1 MGDEAMIAYLGD
13 DLTDEARFM
22 PSRDMGSA
30 S

>member
-22 PSRDMGSA
+22 PSRDTGSA